1 MCHVISI
8 EKNNFGQLH
17 TFTLQKNTDLPVK
30 EHVTSAGNK
39 NSAWIGVPSLS
50 TLFENGKMVLPSKT
64 PEDRD
69 KSDILCQELYGL
81 GKEKHDDTVMC
92 LWIAVSAMRDS
103 DFQYSIAVGDT
114 MLDAFG
120 EKQAVQNGLA
130 YSKVAQRENLQ
141 SLWDSLDVDY
151 DIGDD

>member
-1 MCHVISI
+1 
-8 EKNNFGQLH
+8 
-17 TFTLQKNTDLPVK
+17 
-30 EHVTSAGNK
+30 
-39 NSAWIGVPSLS
+39 
-50 TLFENGKMVLPSKT
+50 
-64 PEDRD
+64 
-69 KSDILCQELYGL
+69 
-81 GKEKHDDTVMC
+81 
-92 LWIAVSAMRDS
+92 MRDS